1 MSGLRRLTAAW
12 LVALVACTATGCAS
26 LFKGDDYAPSGLT
39 RYDDGLRALMR
50 GGEFDATLAR
60 LAADSAGG
68 SDALLRLQHEGLAAH
83 YAGRYEESN
92 TALQMAAELADERYT
107 RSVSQAAL
115 SFLTNDRVLPY
126 RPPRS
131 ERLLLH
137 YYGALN
143 YLRMGD
149 SEGAA
154 VEARRL
160 GHLLDLYERNRELS
174 PAEQRLHATLHY
186 VTGAVFELA
195 REPNAA
201 SVAYRL
207 ASRGLDVQS
216 VADAADIS
224 PDSLGDVLVLVE
236 RGFAS
241 YPVSRAL
248 DLSLQ
253 SDELE
258 ALEGSDGGLESPGAL
273 TMAVAI
279 AERQLGMGG
288 TAARDGL
295 QLAYA
300 PPSGVEESISSA
312 GGLAIPAQYGRPTF
326 TPPIDGSSDENK
338 NWLAALFVGGDD
350 RDDDDGD
357 DRKKPGGARLRL
369 SVPVIDNYEPLSAGL
384 RLLVAAVV
392 PSLAGGR
399 AVLGVPGGVAA
410 GLPALV
416 TLDLMGTSTGPLL
429 DVRSTGPGDAIAS
442 ISGVLLDEF
451 RRRQPVALGKAILRG
466 LAREAIASTVER
478 EIHKE
483 SPLLGDL
490 VGMAADVGMA
500 ALERA
505 DTRSWHLV
513 PGEISL
519 MRLRVPAGEHALSL
533 EIPGTGPKGLR
544 RVELGPVQVNAGRL
558 TILTAR
564 DWQ

>member
-1 MSGLRRLTAAW
+1 MSRLRRLTAAW
-12 LVALVACTATGCAS
+12 LVTLVACTATGCAS
-26 LFKGDDYAPSGLT
+26 LFQGDDYAPSGLT

-60 LAADSAGG
+60 LAADSTGG
-68 SDALLRLQHEGLAAH
+68 SDALLRLQNEGLAAH

-92 TALQMAAELADERYT
+92 TALQMATELADERYT
-107 RSVSQAAL
+107 RSISQAAL

-149 SEGAA
+149 PEGAA

-174 PAEQRLHATLHY
+174 AAEQRLHATLHY

-224 PDSLGDVLVLVE
+224 PDSLGEVLVLVE

-241 YPVSRAL
+241 YPVARAL
-248 DLSLQ
+248 DLPLQ

-258 ALEGSDGGLESPGAL
+258 ALEGADGGLESPGAL
-273 TMAVAI
+273 AMAVAI
-279 AERQLGMGG
+279 ADRQLGIKGAG
-288 TAARDGL
+288 ESSIQNGAAAPVGESAARDGL

-300 PPSGVEESISSA
+300 PPSGVEEAISGA
-312 GGLAIPAQYGRPTF
+312 GALAIPAQYGRPTF
-326 TPPIDGSSDENK
+326 TPPIDGSSDEDK
-338 NWLAALFVGGDD
+338 NWLAALFAGRDD
-350 RDDDDGD
+350 RDDDGD
-357 DRKKPGGARLRL
+357 KDRKRSGGVRLRL
-369 SVPVIDNYEPLSAGL
+369 SVPVIDNYQPLPAGL
-384 RLLVAAVV
+384 RLLAAAVA
-392 PSLAGGR
+392 PALAGGR
-399 AVLGVPGGVAA
+399 TVLGVPGGVAA

-416 TLDLMGTSTGPLL
+416 TLDLMGPAAGPVL
-429 DVRSTGPGDAIAS
+429 DVLSAGPGGARAS
-442 ISGVLLDEF
+442 ISGVLFDEF

-466 LAREAIASTVER
+466 LVREAMASTVER

-483 SPLLGDL
+483 SRLLGDL
-490 VGMAADVGMA
+490 VGLAADVGMA
-500 ALERA
+500 TLERA

-519 MRLRVPAGEHALSL
+519 MRLRVPAGAHDLSL
-533 EIPGTGPKGLR
+533 EIPGTGNGEPETPPL
-544 RVELGPVQVNAGRL
+544 
-558 TILTAR
+558 
-564 DWQ
+564 D